1 MDFEAE
7 SWNEKNEHSEIP
19 SKTNEYPVRNS
30 GWKRILSFCN
40 DSLFGDMLVFE
51 GVIPKNVDLF
61 FDWKE
66 PIHIPRIL
74 LYWSMI
80 ILTW

>member
-1 MDFEAE
+1 VDFEAE

-19 SKTNEYPVRNS
+19 PKTNEYPVRNS

-40 DSLFGDMLVFE
+40 VSLFGDMLVFE

-61 FDWKE
+61 FD
-66 PIHIPRIL
+66 
-74 LYWSMI
+74 
-80 ILTW
+80 